1 MTVINGGQPDSY
13 ESLYKKM
20 VSINQELTNCLNTT
34 KNQEMI
40 AFNKY
45 AKADNTIGHLKS
57 AIDMFINDKLDAF
70 CRANGVIPQTEEKI
84 QLMIQMMLNSDP
96 ALANFINKVKSTID
110 KYEK

>member
-70 CRANGVIPQTEEKI
+70 CRANGVIPQSEEKR
-84 QLMIQMMLNSDP
+84 QLMIQMMLSSDP
-96 ALANFINKVKSTID
+96 ALASFVAKVKATMD

>member
-1 MTVINGGQPDSY
+1 MTVINGGQPENY

-20 VSINQELTNCLNTT
+20 VTINQELTNCLNTT
-34 KNQEMI
+34 KTQEMI

-57 AIDMFINDKLDAF
+57 AIDMFINDKLDEF
-70 CRANGVIPQTEEKI
+70 CRANGVIPQTEEKR
-84 QLMIQMMLNSDP
+84 QMMVNMMLSNDP
-96 ALANFINKVKSTID
+96 SLSNFINKVKSTIN

>member
-1 MTVINGGQPDSY
+1 MTVMNGVQSENY

-20 VSINQELTNCLNTT
+20 VSVNQELTNCLNIT

-70 CRANGVIPQTEEKI
+70 CRANGVIPQSEEKRQMMI
-84 QLMIQMMLNSDP
+84 QLMLTSDP
-96 ALANFINKVKSTID
+96 ALASFITKVKATMD